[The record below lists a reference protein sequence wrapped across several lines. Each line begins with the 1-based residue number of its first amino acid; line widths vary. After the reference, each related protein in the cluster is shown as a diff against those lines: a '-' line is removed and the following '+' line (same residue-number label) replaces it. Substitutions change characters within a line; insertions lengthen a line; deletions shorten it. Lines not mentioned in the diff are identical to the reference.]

1 MPLLRPKTLKIIFF
15 LIVVFISQAAYC
27 SNQRFIS
34 LSPAAT
40 EILFALGLGE
50 LIVGDTTF
58 CNYPEQALAVPKVGT
73 FSEANI
79 EKVIF
84 LNPDIIFATGLEQ
97 AQTVRRLEQV
107 GLKVFVSDPKSL
119 AELMQSIIQIG
130 RLTGKESEAE
140 ALVLALQG
148 RIDIIKSKVERIPQD
163 KKPKVFIE
171 IWYDPL
177 MTAGSGSIV
186 DELIALSGG
195 LNIANDTQKP
205 YSRFSAEVAI
215 QRNPDVII
223 LGYMTKDNTKDLVSN
238 RFGWKNINAVRNK
251 RVISDINPDLIL
263 RPGPRI
269 VDGLEEIHKRL
280 YYE

>member
-97 AQTVRRLEQV
+97 AQTVRRLKQV

-119 AELMQSIIQIG
+119 AELIQSIIQIG

-171 IWYDPL
+171 IWHDPL

-195 LNIANDTQKP
+195 VNIANDTQKP

>member
-79 EKVIF
+79 EKVIS

-107 GLKVFVSDPKSL
+107 GLKVFVSDPKNL

-171 IWYDPL
+171 IWHDPL

-195 LNIANDTQKP
+195 VNIANDTQKP

>member
-1 MPLLRPKTLKIIFF
+1 MPLLRSKTLKIIFF

-40 EILFALGLGE
+40 EILFALDLGK

-79 EKVIF
+79 EKIIS

-119 AELMQSIIQIG
+119 AELIQSIIQIG

-171 IWYDPL
+171 IWHDPL

-195 LNIANDTQKP
+195 VNIANDTQKP